1 MTGDAGGT
9 SAATLEVV
17 CAALRSGD
25 LGSLERVL
33 TADVLWDGCRSRDEV
48 MATLRAAFDG
58 DDASPQLT
66 EARLH
71 GDRAVLH
78 VAWPEGPRG
87 PADHWYVLA
96 FDDAGLVTR
105 MQGYDTEATVE
116 HDLALHAAGPPGSHP
131 GPPPAAVSGLVPFV
145 HVAAMA
151 RSLAFYELLGLVPV
165 DSLVPDEAVVWAFLE
180 SDGASL
186 MLAQDDARIDHR
198 AQGVLFYLYARDLAG
213 LRDHL
218 VTHGVAAGEIVAGTP
233 GPRHEMRVEDPDGY
247 VLMIA
252 QIEDEAGAR

>member
-1 MTGDAGGT
+1 MTPAP
-9 SAATLEVV
+9 AATLEVV

-25 LGSLERVL
+25 LAPLERVL
-33 TADVLWDGCRSRDEV
+33 TADALWDGCRSRGEV
-48 MATLRAAFDG
+48 MATLRAAFSG
-58 DDASPQLT
+58 DDASPQLS

-78 VAWPEGPRG
+78 IAWPAGPRG
-87 PADHWYVLA
+87 PAEHWYVLT

-105 MQGYDTEATVE
+105 MQGYDDEATVE
-116 HDLALHAAGPPGSHP
+116 HDLALHAAGPPASDGAR
-131 GPPPAAVSGLVPFV
+131 PPAAISGLVPFV

-151 RSLAFYELLGLVPV
+151 RSLEFYGLLGLEPV
-165 DSLVPDEAVVWAFLE
+165 DSFAPDEEIVWAFLE
-180 SDGASL
+180 RDGASL

-198 AQGVLFYLYARDLAG
+198 AQGVLFYVYAHDLAG

-218 VTHGVAAGEIVAGTP
+218 VAHGVAAGEIVDGTP
-233 GPRHEMRVEDPDGY
+233 GPRNEMRVEDPDGY

-252 QIEDEAGAR
+252 QIER

>member
-1 MTGDAGGT
+1 MTGDAGGAN
-9 SAATLEVV
+9 AATLEIV

-25 LGSLERVL
+25 LASLEPVL
-33 TADVLWDGCRSRDEV
+33 TADVLWDGCRSRGEV

-58 DDASPQLT
+58 DDAYPQLS

-87 PADHWYVLA
+87 PAEHWYVLA

-105 MQGYDTEATVE
+105 MQGYDDAATVD
-116 HDLALHAAGPPGSHP
+116 HDLALLAAGPPASDAGR
-131 GPPPAAVSGLVPFV
+131 PPAAVSGLVPFV

-151 RSLAFYELLGLVPV
+151 RSLAFYALLGLVPV
-165 DSLVPDEAVVWAFLE
+165 DSFAPDEEVVWAFLE
-180 SDGASL
+180 GDGASL

-198 AQGVLFYLYARDLAG
+198 AQGVLFYLYAHDLAG

-218 VTHGVAAGEIVAGTP
+218 VAHGVAAGEIVDGSP
-233 GPRHEMRVEDPDGY
+233 GPRNEMRVEDPDGY

-252 QIEDEAGAR
+252 QIEA

>member
-1 MTGDAGGT
+1 MTGDAG
-9 SAATLEVV
+9 SANAATLEIV
-17 CAALRSGD
+17 CAALRCGD
-25 LGSLERVL
+25 LASLERVL
-33 TADVLWDGCRSRDEV
+33 TPKVLWDGCRSRGEV

-58 DDASPQLT
+58 DDAYPQLS

-87 PADHWYVLA
+87 PAEHWYVLA

-105 MQGYDTEATVE
+105 MQGYDDAATVD
-116 HDLALHAAGPPGSHP
+116 HDLALLAAGPPASDAGR
-131 GPPPAAVSGLVPFV
+131 PPAAVSGLVPFV

-151 RSLAFYELLGLVPV
+151 RSLAFYALLGLVPV
-165 DSLVPDEAVVWAFLE
+165 DSFAPDEEVVWAFLE
-180 SDGASL
+180 GDGASL

-198 AQGVLFYLYARDLAG
+198 AQGVLFYLYAHDLAG

-218 VTHGVAAGEIVAGTP
+218 VAHGVAAGEIVDGSP
-233 GPRHEMRVEDPDGY
+233 GPRNEMRVEDPDGY

-252 QIEDEAGAR
+252 QIEA